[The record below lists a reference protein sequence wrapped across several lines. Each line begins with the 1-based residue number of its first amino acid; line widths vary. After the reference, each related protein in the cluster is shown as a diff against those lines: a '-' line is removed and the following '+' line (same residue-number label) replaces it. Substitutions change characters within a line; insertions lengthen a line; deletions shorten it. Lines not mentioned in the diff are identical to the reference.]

1 MKKKIT
7 LLRVIVT
14 SFAMF
19 SIFFGA
25 GNFIL
30 PPRLGQQAGD
40 HWLLVAIGFCLSA
53 VLIPIAGILVQ
64 ARLQG
69 SVLDFGKKVSPTVA
83 LILGCLLYGMCLAF
97 PMPRT
102 ASVSYEM
109 VSTSFTGTIPA
120 WAKYFFYIVYFL
132 LVGYL
137 CYQRNKVLDVL
148 GKYLTPIMV
157 GIIFLLILKAI
168 FSISDIEISSFQKP
182 LAEGLKE
189 GYQTYDAMSSII
201 IGGVISAS
209 LFMDNSLD
217 KSQVKRLTIYSG
229 IGSGILLFITYTG
242 FIYAGASQGGYFPAI
257 VERVPLLVAITKHV
271 LGGVGGLL
279 LSIAVGISCFTTAV
293 GIITGGADFF
303 KEITKGDERTYRIFV
318 TILCVYCVIVAPYG
332 VEYIIK
338 IAYPILVL
346 FYPVVI
352 ILIFLHLLPSY
363 LASKTVFK
371 VVSLVTFVT
380 TIPLF
385 LEQLGYHF
393 FEVPFPLHEYGVS
406 WLFPA
411 FWAWITTVLI
421 EKTIVKSKK

>member
-69 SVLDFGKKVSPTVA
+69 SVLDFGKKVSPVVA

-109 VSTSFTGTIPA
+109 VSASFTGTIPA

-209 LFMDNSLD
+209 LFMDN
-217 KSQVKRLTIYSG
+217 
-229 IGSGILLFITYTG
+229 
-242 FIYAGASQGGYFPAI
+242 
-257 VERVPLLVAITKHV
+257 
-271 LGGVGGLL
+271 
-279 LSIAVGISCFTTAV
+279 
-293 GIITGGADFF
+293 
-303 KEITKGDERTYRIFV
+303 
-318 TILCVYCVIVAPYG
+318 
-332 VEYIIK
+332 
-338 IAYPILVL
+338 
-346 FYPVVI
+346 
-352 ILIFLHLLPSY
+352 
-363 LASKTVFK
+363 
-371 VVSLVTFVT
+371 
-380 TIPLF
+380 
-385 LEQLGYHF
+385 
-393 FEVPFPLHEYGVS
+393 
-406 WLFPA
+406 
-411 FWAWITTVLI
+411 
-421 EKTIVKSKK
+421 

>member
-69 SVLDFGKKVSPTVA
+69 SVLDFGKKVSPIVA
-83 LILGCLLYGMCLAF
+83 LILGCLIYGMCLAF

-109 VSTSFTGTIPA
+109 VSASFTGTIPA

-279 LSIAVGISCFTTAV
+279 LSIAVGISCYYSC
-293 GIITGGADFF
+293 
-303 KEITKGDERTYRIFV
+303 RY
-318 TILCVYCVIVAPYG
+318 
-332 VEYIIK
+332 
-338 IAYPILVL
+338 
-346 FYPVVI
+346 
-352 ILIFLHLLPSY
+352 
-363 LASKTVFK
+363 
-371 VVSLVTFVT
+371 
-380 TIPLF
+380 
-385 LEQLGYHF
+385 YHWR
-393 FEVPFPLHEYGVS
+393 S
-406 WLFPA
+406 
-411 FWAWITTVLI
+411 
-421 EKTIVKSKK
+421 